1 MLAINIAGIVA
12 FGLFAGVHVI
22 MAYIGREQKIV
33 ANTIAL
39 LIAIFLAGWMVLLL
53 VLDVGITTSLFTSYI
68 VIFVLAT
75 MYQALVFMSQPA
87 PGVAVAGTAMAIAGF
102 LLFGAATSTEY
113 ALFALLATIF
123 TQIGAAALVI
133 LFGRKI
139 NPCSIFAPAIFALGG
154 IAIAVGFYMSAIGSA
169 LTVFISL
176 LVLGGLV
183 VVQGVTGILAGWNCD
198 VRDVQDYTVY
208 QLIFLDKKRSG
219 KHSKKSDD
227 GSKIY

>member
-1 MLAINIAGIVA
+1 MLAINIVGVA
-12 FGLFAGVHVI
+12 VFGLLAAVHAF
-22 MAYIGREQKIV
+22 MAVVGREQKIV

-39 LIAIFLAGWMVLLL
+39 LLALFLAGWMVLLL
-53 VLDVGITTSLFTSYI
+53 VLDVEITTSLFTSYI

-113 ALFALLATIF
+113 ALFALLAAIF

-133 LFGRKI
+133 LFGRKL
-139 NPCSIFAPAIFALGG
+139 NPLSIITPIVFALGG

-183 VVQGVTGILAGWNCD
+183 VVQGVTGILAGWNCENK
-198 VRDVQDYTVY
+198 YLLKFTVY
-208 QLIFLDKKRSG
+208 QMLFMDDKRKG
-219 KHSKKSDD
+219 KHSKSDD
-227 GSKIY
+227 DKLY